1 MNKYIEFIVSE
12 INKVTTNC
20 GQILLFG
27 ENIDKG
33 SCLSGLSRGLKVN
46 SNGQIINIG
55 NCELTH
61 FGIGL
66 GIMLDGGNS
75 VLFAKQMDFIL
86 LGLEQA
92 CSTFNF
98 IRAFKSKS
106 ELGSFTIVCIVCD
119 QGFQGPQS
127 SSNNASDIS
136 SLANIPIYC
145 INFKD
150 DITKVISNNLVAK
163 GFRIIFVSQR
173 AFNSQINKIPLIH
186 GESDCSIFKYSEG
199 KDVTLASYN
208 FALPETLKIYN
219 YLKSNGF
226 ESDLYHI
233 NYVPNHSLEPILSSL
248 KKTGKLV
255 VIDDSKSIKKYGDYL
270 ASKILQKGIKCEY
283 IEQVRRGSEDKDY
296 GVCHDQMIF
305 DYKKILKF
313 VSNRIS

>member
-1 MNKYIEFIVSE
+1 MKKYIEFIVSE
-12 INKVTTNC
+12 INKITTSC
-20 GQILLFG
+20 GEVLLFG

-33 SCLSGLSRGLKVN
+33 SCLSGLSRGLEVN
-46 SNGQIINIG
+46 SNGKIINIG

-66 GIMLDGGNS
+66 GMMLDGGNS

-98 IRAFKSKS
+98 IRAYKSRN
-106 ELGSFTIVCIVCD
+106 EVGSFTIVCIVCD

-150 DITKVISNNLVAK
+150 DIAKIINDNLVAK

-173 AFNSQINKIPLIH
+173 AFNSEINKIPLIY
-186 GESDCSIFKYSEG
+186 GENDCSIFKYYEG
-199 KDVTLASYN
+199 RDVTLASYN
-208 FALPETLKIYN
+208 FALPETLKIRN

-233 NYVPNHSLEPILSSL
+233 NYVPNHSLEPILNSI
-248 KKTGKLV
+248 KKTGKLI

-270 ASKILQKGIKCEY
+270 ATNILKNGIKCDY
-283 IEQVRRGSEDKDY
+283 IDQIRRGSEDKNY
-296 GVCHDQMIF
+296 GVNHDQMIF
-305 DYKKILKF
+305 DYEKILKF